1 MNYAE
6 IAKQYLGQKEV
17 VFITSDGLAFFEFH
31 FAKSHADSK
40 GLELMTFEKSK
51 MVEEKKDVPQEVAK
65 PVKSKKNA
73 NK

>member
-6 IAKQYLGQKEV
+6 IAKQYLDRAEV
-17 VFITSDGLAFFEFH
+17 VYITSDGLAFFEFH

-40 GLELMTFEKSK
+40 GLEVHKIEKSEIAIEQPTIK
-51 MVEEKKDVPQEVAK
+51 T
-65 PVKSKKNA
+65 KKNA